1 MQKSLYGERACEVV
15 YSVGERLTGFHEQ
28 LVAPVSHSP
37 KKLRTLEGAIAEEI
51 TQINEKDKKGKP
63 NNTIEEQMIE
73 STIIVD

>member
-1 MQKSLYGERACEVV
+1 M
-15 YSVGERLTGFHEQ
+15 
-28 LVAPVSHSP
+28 APVSHSP